1 MIVNNKQALKHL
13 RLNEIRKK
21 KKKKTH
27 KKRILLKC
35 QTPQYTGGTELIQMF
50 SGNKAKQ
57 G

>member
-1 MIVNNKQALKHL
+1 M
-13 RLNEIRKK
+13 RYGKK
-21 KKKKTH
+21 RKKKTH

>member
-13 RLNEIRKK
+13 RLNEIL
-21 KKKKTH
+21 KKTH
-27 KKRILLKC
+27 KKKRILLKC
-35 QTPQYTGGTELIQMF
+35 QTPQYTGGNELIQMF

>member
-1 MIVNNKQALKHL
+1 M
-13 RLNEIRKK
+13 RYR
-21 KKKKTH
+21 KKKTH
-27 KKRILLKC
+27 KKNKRILLKC